1 MNIVKIQ
8 QELIKDVLNSKANN
22 WFIQIKDSEV
32 YIMTRH
38 QVYIFDPKEFLLD
51 ASKLYGIGSTNIAES
66 LLKSAD
72 DAKPA
77 VKTGIIKSVVFSGKD
92 INCLELKREDNGE
105 LVYLDQ
111 ALLKLYDKS
120 AEFNVINA
128 KSPVFV
134 YESDILVGVVL
145 PVANV
150 G

>member
-8 QELIKDVLNSKANN
+8 QELIKDVMNNKSSN

-38 QVYIFDPKEFLLD
+38 QVYILDPKEFLLD
-51 ASKLYGIGSTNIAES
+51 NSKLDGVDSTNIADS
-66 LLKSAD
+66 LLKTAD

-77 VKTGIIKSVVFSGKD
+77 VKTGITKSIVLGGKD
-92 INCLELKREDNGE
+92 VNCLELKREDNNE

-111 ALLKLYDKS
+111 ALLKLYDKL
-120 AEFNVINA
+120 AEFEVING
-128 KSPVFV
+128 KSPVYI

-145 PVANV
+145 PVKV

>member
-8 QELIKDVLNSKANN
+8 QELIKDVLNNKSSN

-32 YIMTRH
+32 YIMTKH

-51 ASKLYGIGSTNIAES
+51 NSKLDGVGSTNIADS
-66 LLKSAD
+66 LLKTAD

-77 VKTGIIKSVVFSGKD
+77 IKTGITKTVVFGGKD
-92 INCLELKREDNGE
+92 VSCLELKREDNDE

-111 ALLKLYDKS
+111 SLLKLYDKS
-120 AEFNVINA
+120 AEFNVING
-128 KSPVFV
+128 KSPVYI

-145 PVANV
+145 PVKV